1 MAEGNIFEQGCLIQL
16 NVSIWGGRIKLPST
30 KLNVDADPTLIKA
43 IKYLIDRD
51 CLKPIEKERN
61 AARTY
66 VYGKTLPFPIP
77 GVHFIPKDLI
87 QPVDRTLP
95 EYQARFNEKISHF
108 ANNFEIFIQSARL
121 RLNQLF
127 DPSEYPTDIRSKFS
141 FSWRFLVVDSPGK
154 TGILT
159 PEIYAREEE
168 KFQRTMDEFNELAIV
183 TLRTRF
189 AEMIDRAVNRL
200 SGEKKT
206 FRDSLIGNIREF
218 LDDFSQLN
226 IRNDQELEEQ
236 VARCRLILEG
246 VDPVT
251 LRSDDGFRQEI
262 ARKMTSVQQQID
274 AMMVDRPKR
283 KIRIIPEAQGAMA

>member
-16 NVSIWGGRIKLPST
+16 NVSIWGGKIKLPST
-30 KLNVDADPTLIKA
+30 KLNVDADPTLIRA

-61 AARTY
+61 AARSY
-66 VYGKTLPFPIP
+66 IYGKTLPFPIP
-77 GVHFIPKDLI
+77 GVHFIPKELI

-95 EYQARFNEKISHF
+95 EYQARFNERLSHF
-108 ANNFEIFIQSARL
+108 VSNFEIFIQSTRL

-141 FSWRFLVVDSPGK
+141 FSWRFLVVDSPGE

-159 PEIYAREEE
+159 PEIYAREEA
-168 KFQRTMDEFNELAIV
+168 KFQRTMEEFNELAIV

-189 AEMIDRAVNRL
+189 AEMIDRAVERL

-206 FRDSLIGNIREF
+206 FRDSLIGNIRAF

-226 IRNDQELEEQ
+226 IRNDQALEEQ
-236 VARCRLILEG
+236 VARCKRILEG
-246 VDPVT
+246 VDPAT
-251 LRSDDGFRQEI
+251 LRSDVGFRQEI
-262 ARKMTSVQQQID
+262 ARKMSSVQERLD

-283 KIRIIPEAQGAMA
+283 KIRIIPEVQEVVA